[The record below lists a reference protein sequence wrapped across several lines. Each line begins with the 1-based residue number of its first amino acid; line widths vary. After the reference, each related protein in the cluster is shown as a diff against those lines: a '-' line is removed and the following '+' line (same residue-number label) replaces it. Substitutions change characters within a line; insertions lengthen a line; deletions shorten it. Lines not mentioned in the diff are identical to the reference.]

1 MNSSCLNNN
10 INNNDT
16 MLSYSLQNY
25 DNSMFFKKNLPDG
38 LVKAVVED
46 DTYVEYD
53 VVDVDRGGRDFMF
66 DDGNVVVGGSGVLD
80 GFVDV

>member
-1 MNSSCLNNN
+1 
-10 INNNDT
+10 

-25 DNSMFFKKNLPDG
+25 DNAMFLLHLPDG

-53 VVDVDRGGRDFMF
+53 VVDVDRGGRGFMLIN
-66 DDGNVVVGGSGVLD
+66 DGNVIVGVLD
-80 GFVDV
+80 GFVDVS